1 MSSDFLDISVNIS
14 LIASFLPVV
23 LMLWYFKVLKK
34 RSFGWAIFGY
44 LTTLFLEGSISY
56 VTAYLYQTTFPV
68 FHVFTVFEVLFI
80 FLLFK
85 NEYTNA
91 KFKIISFIFFS
102 LTLLTE
108 IFEFNFKG
116 GFLEN
121 NEITFSVVNLSFI
134 IQYFLFL
141 IDSIKNKPA
150 IIFDRKGP
158 FLIFS
163 ATLFYTINQ
172 LLFSLIQED
181 LRQLINNVYVT
192 LIWELFV
199 WLYIFYLMIASYILW
214 RNLRS

>member
-1 MSSDFLDISVNIS
+1 MGSDFLDISVNIS
-14 LIASFLPVV
+14 LIASFLPIV

-56 VTAYLYQTTFPV
+56 ITAYLIQTTFPV
-68 FHVFTVFEVLFI
+68 FHVFTVFESLFI

-91 KFKIISFIFFS
+91 KFKIISIIFFA

-108 IFEFNFKG
+108 IVEFNFKG

-121 NEITFSVVNLSFI
+121 NEITFSVINLSFI
-134 IQYFLFL
+134 IQYFLYL

-181 LRQLINNVYVT
+181 IRQLINNDYAY
-192 LIWELFV
+192 LIWVIFA
-199 WLYIFYLMIASYILW
+199 WLYTLYLLIASLLLW

>member
-1 MSSDFLDISVNIS
+1 MGSDFLDISVNIS
-14 LIASFLPVV
+14 LIASFLPIV

-56 VTAYLYQTTFPV
+56 ITAYLIQTTFPV
-68 FHVFTVFEVLFI
+68 FHVFTVFESLFI

-91 KFKIISFIFFS
+91 KFKIISFIFFA

-108 IFEFNFKG
+108 IVEFNFKG

-121 NEITFSVVNLSFI
+121 NEITFSVINLSFI
-134 IQYFLFL
+134 IQYFLYL

-181 LRQLINNVYVT
+181 IRHLINNDYAY
-192 LIWELFV
+192 LIWVIFV
-199 WLYIFYLMIASYILW
+199 WLYILYLLISSYILW